1 MAYRCDGR
9 KDIGLSARFHL
20 ACMGHKKLLTALLYI
35 CTMRGSLFLIVS
47 GLVCAL
53 TLGAGT
59 RPVAAQC
66 LLCDKPQAAP
76 GDDPSKIIN
85 LPLRVTINT
94 RLDFS
99 RAAIANIGQG
109 TIVVSPNGA
118 RTVSG
123 NLEDL
128 GGMGVAGTVEIWG
141 TPLRRISVEM
151 PTTVE
156 LRSADGSVAT
166 VTNFRTDLKKNPTLG
181 LLGYLKFNF
190 GGELRVTAGQSG
202 QFRGRIPISVEYE

>member
-1 MAYRCDGR
+1 MNCNGR
-9 KDIGLSARFHL
+9 FGKGSAARF
-20 ACMGHKKLLTALLYI
+20 AMADMANKQMLTAPVY
-35 CTMRGSLFLIVS
+35 TSPMRGSVLLIVT
-47 GLVCAL
+47 GLACAV
-53 TLGAGT
+53 TLGAATG
-59 RPVAAQC
+59 PVSAQC

-76 GDDPSKIIN
+76 GEDPSKFIN

-109 TIVVSPNGA
+109 SIVVTPDGA

-123 NLEDL
+123 SLEDL

-141 TPLRRISVEM
+141 SPLRRISVEM

-156 LRSADGSVAT
+156 LRAADGSVAT
-166 VTNFRTDLKKNPTLG
+166 VTNFRTDLKKNPNLG
-181 LLGYLKFNF
+181 LFGYLKFNF
-190 GGELRVTAGQSG
+190 GGELRVTAGQAG
-202 QFRGRIPISVEYE
+202 QFRGRIPITVEYD